1 MATQLQIRRGTTA
14 QMNAFTGAEGEL
26 AVNTTTDTLH
36 VHDGATAG
44 GKALARADGS
54 NIATYAGSF
63 STLAASGA
71 ATLNTLASSGA
82 TLTGGTINGV
92 TVGATIP
99 STGAFT
105 TIAASGAI
113 TGNVTGNLTG
123 SVLTAAQTNITSVG
137 TLSTLAVTGTA
148 DVTLDLNVG
157 GAVKGNAG
165 TRVVSVGT
173 AGSVIGGLQLWSTTA
188 GASYVQFGD
197 EAGTSANHYRG
208 YMSYSH
214 ANDSMALG
222 TSGSTKVTIGSSGS
236 VGIGG
241 SPSAPLHVKSSTG
254 NAIFLLE
261 HASPTVGTGQVS
273 RFVSSTSNV
282 TDVIDSNGYYRIGS
296 STAPNTGA
304 GFTERMRL
312 NSAGSLLIN
321 SSVTADAGGN
331 KLFINSGVNALPAT
345 SGTTQTGG
353 ALRLRGANNAVLDMG
368 LNSVY
373 TWIQATD
380 KANLANG
387 YSLSLNPNGG
397 NVGIGLASPSY
408 LIHADAATATDP
420 SYFVASSGSNFVVA
434 MGSQNSPGV
443 AQEAFIGT
451 ISNHALKIKTNNTE
465 GMRIESGNLL
475 VGRTS
480 SLGSGLL
487 TVHSNNAHG
496 LAIGY
501 GTGTNEYRRLYHH
514 SSGLYFESST
524 NQAYLNSAGVWTD
537 ASDITYKK
545 EIEDIDYGIETV
557 KKLKPRK
564 YKMKSD
570 DTEQIGFVAQE
581 LVEQVPEIVS
591 EKDGILGVAYGQ
603 LTAVLT
609 KAIQEQQATIEA
621 LTQRIQTLENN

>member
-304 GFTERMRL
+304 GFTERIRL

-443 AQEAFIGT
+443 AQEAFVGT
-451 ISNHALKIKTNNTE
+451 LSNHALKIKTNNTE
-465 GMRIESGNLL
+465 RMRISAEGY
-475 VGRTS
+475 VTTPYQPAFDAYHTG
-480 SLGSGLL
+480 GS
-487 TVHSNNAHG
+487 
-496 LAIGY
+496 Y
-501 GTGTNEYRRLYHH
+501 
-514 SSGLYFESST
+514 SSGTTTTSLD
-524 NQAYLNSAGVWTD
+524 LNTTRLNIGGHYSVSNDRFTAPVAGVYQFNYRAIINGAYTNGHVRLL
-537 ASDITYKK
+537 KN
-545 EIEDIDYGIETV
+545 TV
-557 KKLKPRK
+557 ILPGA
-564 YKMKSD
+564 
-570 DTEQIGFVAQE
+570 DTHFS
-581 LVEQVPEIVS
+581 P
-591 EKDGILGVAYGQ
+591 
-603 LTAVLT
+603 TANAWSQVLT
-609 KAIQEQQATIEA
+609 QITIYLA
-621 LTQRIQTLENN
+621 VNDYVQVQHVGNTTIYGDNYQSFNGHLIG

>member
-304 GFTERMRL
+304 GFTERMRID
-312 NSAGSLLIN
+312 G
-321 SSVTADAGGN
+321 
-331 KLFINSGVNALPAT
+331 AT
-345 SGTTQTGG
+345 
-353 ALRLRGANNAVLDMG
+353 
-368 LNSVY
+368 
-373 TWIQATD
+373 
-380 KANLANG
+380 
-387 YSLSLNPNGG
+387 G
-397 NVGIGLASPSY
+397 NVGIGAVPSAWRTAY
-408 LIHADAATATDP
+408 ADKALDLGTHSALYDQFGGSTFLVNNFYRSSNGDFKYMTTAGATAITLDSGSVGFLTGPSGTAGATATLTNRMTLG
-420 SYFVASSGSNFVVA
+420 ASGNFIVGNGGAWAAGADVCMIEASGLIDISRNDTGAQNAIAFYNPNGGVGQIRVSGSSVAYQQSSDYRLKDNVVKLTGATERLKQLNPSRFNFIADADTTVDGFLAHEVQAVVPEAIGGEKDA
-434 MGSQNSPGV
+434 MKDEEYEVTPAVLDNDGNVTTQAV
-443 AQEAFIGT
+443 TGT
-451 ISNHALKIKTNNTE
+451 RSVPDYQGIDQSKLVP
-465 GMRIESGNLL
+465 LL
-475 VGRTS
+475 VAT
-480 SLGSGLL
+480 
-487 TVHSNNAHG
+487 
-496 LAIGY
+496 I
-501 GTGTNEYRRLYHH
+501 
-514 SSGLYFESST
+514 
-524 NQAYLNSAGVWTD
+524 
-537 ASDITYKK
+537 
-545 EIEDIDYGIETV
+545 
-557 KKLKPRK
+557 
-564 YKMKSD
+564 
-570 DTEQIGFVAQE
+570 QE
-581 LVEQVPEIVS
+581 LE
-591 EKDGILGVAYGQ
+591 AR
-603 LTAVLT
+603 LTA
-609 KAIQEQQATIEA
+609 
-621 LTQRIQTLENN
+621 LENN